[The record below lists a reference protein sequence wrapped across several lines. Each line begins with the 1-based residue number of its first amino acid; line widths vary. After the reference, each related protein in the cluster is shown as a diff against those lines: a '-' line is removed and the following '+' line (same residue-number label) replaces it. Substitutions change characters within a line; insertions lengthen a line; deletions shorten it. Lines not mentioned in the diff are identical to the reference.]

1 MKSKLWNRNFA
12 ILWQGQLISDFGN
25 AAFAV
30 ALGFWVLERT
40 GGNTALMGIVEAAFA
55 IPGVLLGPFAG
66 TVADRLNRKWI
77 IIAADFIRGI
87 LFTSMGAMLLFDI
100 FPFWAIYPL
109 AILSGACGAFFSPAI
124 ASSIPEI
131 VDRDELSKANSARGL
146 STSLSSLLGNS
157 LGGWLFSALKAP
169 LLILFNGLSFLY
181 ASTTQLFMKMP
192 FVQRETQ
199 KQNILKDM
207 IDGMKYTFGSK
218 GIRTILLTAM
228 FINFFAVVG
237 LTLLTPLF
245 QSTPE
250 FGVAKY
256 GYMMGCMMAGAV
268 LGMLILSVVKIKPGQ
283 RAGLFGTSVMIMV
296 CALVPVGFLK
306 NAAWMFPLA
315 FIAGITNAIVNTML
329 QTILQTTVPS
339 ANMGKVF
346 GVLSTVMQSLQP
358 IAMAISGIV
367 ASIAGLRP
375 TIVCA
380 FSLLVFAS
388 LPLLFSR
395 NVKTFINT
403 DISQEAVQLPEFQG
417 DALEDTASNPE

>member
-40 GGNTALMGIVEAAFA
+40 SGNTALMGIVEAIFA
-55 IPGVLLGPFAG
+55 IPGVILGPFAG
-66 TVADRLNRKWI
+66 AVADRLNRKWI

-87 LFTSMGAMLLFDI
+87 LFTAMGAMLVFDV

-109 AILSGACGAFFSPAI
+109 AILSGASGAFSSPAI
-124 ASSIPEI
+124 SSSIPEI
-131 VDRDELSKANSARGL
+131 VDHDDLSKANSARGL
-146 STSLSSLLGNS
+146 STSLSNLLGNA
-157 LGGWLFSALKAP
+157 LGGWLFAALKAP
-169 LLILFNGLSFLY
+169 LLILFNGVSFLY
-181 ASTTQLFMKMP
+181 ASTTQLFMKIP
-192 FVQRETQ
+192 FVRRESQ
-199 KQNILKDM
+199 KQNILKEM

-218 GIRTILLTAM
+218 GIRTIIFTAM

-268 LGMLILSVVKIKPGQ
+268 IGMLILSVVKIKPGQ
-283 RAGLFGTSVMIMV
+283 RAGVFGTSVMIMV

-306 NAAWMFPLA
+306 DAVWMFPLA
-315 FIAGITNAIVNTML
+315 FIAGITNAIVNMML
-329 QTILQTTVPS
+329 QTIIQTTVPS
-339 ANMGKVF
+339 AYMGKVF
-346 GVLSTVMQSLQP
+346 GVLGTVMQSLQP

-375 TIVCA
+375 TIICT

-395 NVKTFINT
+395 NVRSFINT
-403 DISQEAVQLPEFQG
+403 DISQETVSVPEFQG
-417 DALEDTASNPE
+417 DALGNTVSIPE

>member
-30 ALGFWVLERT
+30 TLGFWVLERT

-66 TVADRLNRKWI
+66 TLADRLNRKWI

-87 LFTSMGAMLLFDI
+87 LFTAMGAMLLFDI

-124 ASSIPEI
+124 SSSIPEI

-146 STSLSSLLGNS
+146 STSLSNLLGNS
-157 LGGWLFSALKAP
+157 LGGWLFSTLKAP
-169 LLILFNGLSFLY
+169 LLILLNGLSFLY
-181 ASTTQLFMKMP
+181 ASITQLFMKMP

-199 KQNILKDM
+199 KQNILKEM

-218 GIRTILLTAM
+218 GIRTIIFTSM

-256 GYMMGCMMAGAV
+256 GYTMGCMMAGAV
-268 LGMLILSVVKIKPGQ
+268 IGMLILSVVKIKPGQ
-283 RAGLFGTSVMIMV
+283 RASLFGTSVMIMV

-306 NAAWMFPLA
+306 NVVWMFPLA
-315 FIAGITNAIVNTML
+315 FIAGITNAIVNMML

-339 ANMGKVF
+339 AYMGKVF
-346 GVLSTVMQSLQP
+346 GVLGTVMQSLQP

-367 ASIAGLRP
+367 ASIVGLRP
-375 TIVCA
+375 TIICT

-395 NVKTFINT
+395 NVKSFINT
-403 DISQEAVQLPEFQG
+403 DISQEAVSVPAFQA
-417 DALEDTASNPE
+417 DASENTASIPE